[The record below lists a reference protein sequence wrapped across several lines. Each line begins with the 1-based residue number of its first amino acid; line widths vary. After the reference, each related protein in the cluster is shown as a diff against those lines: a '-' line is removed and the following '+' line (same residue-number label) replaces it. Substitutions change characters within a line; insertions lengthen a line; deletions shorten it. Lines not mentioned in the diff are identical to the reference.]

1 MPDSHPSPCPQSPD
15 DLNQI
20 VLSPQDLA
28 FERLVT
34 KAILQSLQID
44 KILYVVLSGVTSG
57 EGLGFNRGLF
67 LLADDGQRSLRTGM
81 AVGAIHR
88 EEAFRIW
95 EEMVAKDLTLEALL
109 SVYDSVKDD
118 PDAHQL
124 SRRLGYLHLSL
135 ENLSEHASMAPDLS
149 TIGRCRIETM
159 LAQSLLE
166 RRPLHS
172 QTLELACEQISD
184 SEPFSFVN
192 WWIVPLLTSE
202 RIVGCLVVDHA
213 FSDGEVSVGRQHL
226 LATIADLSAIAI
238 EKSKIF
244 DEMRALAQV
253 DGLTGLANRHTYNQ
267 AIHRL
272 LTQGRQTG
280 RPLSIIV
287 LDIDHFKRFNDK
299 HGHLA
304 GDDAL
309 RFVASVLRA
318 NARKTDIV
326 ARYGGEEF
334 VVVLPDTTYEQA
346 LSVAEKLIS
355 TVRVESTTTAW
366 GTITICAGVAS
377 SPEGGMDGTTLFE
390 NADKALYRAKRNGR
404 DRVEGH
410 FRIP

>member
-1 MPDSHPSPCPQSPD
+1 M
-15 DLNQI
+15 
-20 VLSPQDLA
+20 
-28 FERLVT
+28 
-34 KAILQSLQID
+34 
-44 KILYVVLSGVTSG
+44 
-57 EGLGFNRGLF
+57 
-67 LLADDGQRSLRTGM
+67 
-81 AVGAIHR
+81 
-88 EEAFRIW
+88 
-95 EEMVAKDLTLEALL
+95 
-109 SVYDSVKDD
+109 
-118 PDAHQL
+118 
-124 SRRLGYLHLSL
+124 
-135 ENLSEHASMAPDLS
+135 
-149 TIGRCRIETM
+149 
-159 LAQSLLE
+159 
-166 RRPLHS
+166 
-172 QTLELACEQISD
+172 
-184 SEPFSFVN
+184 
-192 WWIVPLLTSE
+192 
-202 RIVGCLVVDHA
+202 
-213 FSDGEVSVGRQHL
+213 SVGRQHL